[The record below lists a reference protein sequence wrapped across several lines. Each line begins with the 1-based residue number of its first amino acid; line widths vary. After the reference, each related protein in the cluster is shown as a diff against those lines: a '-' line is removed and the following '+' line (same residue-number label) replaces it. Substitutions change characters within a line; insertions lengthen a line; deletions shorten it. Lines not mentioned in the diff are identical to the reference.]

1 MKRFVLNFFILM
13 MLFVGGVNYAQTAGF
28 NTTYAVVSIN
38 GGANSYYDLQA
49 VTANPD
55 FEGANLGSFNTTN
68 ALTLKGAEHNVF
80 KCGGCDLTSTRL
92 YYRVY
97 ATGSTPGSF
106 SNVNIGFTSGGANGC
121 GGEDQQW
128 SDTGNSI
135 NILSGLVAGNYT
147 FEVYSDASVTCLG
160 GTVFAGNFGAN
171 YKANFT
177 YCGAPTGPLT
187 AGNYSIP
194 GCFPTVASAVTYLN
208 ANGVSGAGTIQF
220 DVAAGH
226 TETAPATGILL
237 NGVGTPGN
245 LATGTATTPIV
256 FKKNGSGA
264 NPKITAPLWAAGGN
278 TNGIVKIIGGDYI
291 TFDGFTLEENPG
303 NTVTA
308 TGATNTM
315 TELGFGLHLG
325 SGTNGARNN
334 TIKNCTIT
342 LNANFPNSIGIFS
355 SSSSSA
361 TNTALAASSSA
372 GTNSFNAIESNTIS
386 GVAYGIYFIC
396 QPNTAAVTETGNV
409 FGGSSAGL
417 GNTITF
423 GNATVST
430 AVWSRFSSTV
440 IGGIVYRN
448 GANMTAE
455 YNSVTSL
462 PLVYAQSICSGITVS
477 SGTAPVGVVYSAS
490 ISNNIINLISN
501 GPTVTSAIDF
511 GHGLATTTHTANN
524 NTIYL
529 ETGSNVAT
537 TLSFQAIRS
546 AYTSGDNV
554 ISGNTISISQ
564 PGAGPFTAASYF
576 INANGR
582 KNNLTLQSNVLQ
594 SVTDHIKTTNIIYG
608 IAHNGGVNNSLL
620 IGGSPATANTINIQ
634 RNTSVSA
641 NNFAHGIVGTDDTS
655 NPASYTISHNLITL
669 SNLTGTSTGM
679 GIYNY
684 EGNPSTV
691 KTISN
696 NTVSVSG
703 TNTGVS
709 NGLFLSNGI
718 ITASNNTIDVS
729 TAAISI
735 AGIDFTINGTVNQ
748 AFADS
753 NSITLTTTAEN
764 AVARGIGTSLV
775 NVLNGFSITNNT
787 INSITA
793 TATNGNPVL
802 VGIRA
807 SQGTNNVI
815 SGNTIKDISTGVG
828 SGDAFVFGIDVSGL
842 AFTPTISGNNI
853 YNLQSSFSG
862 INSAVNGINVVVG
875 ASTYTMYNNFISDLR
890 APFASSNT
898 AVNGIACGATNS
910 VYRIYYNTI
919 KLGSSTPLSGGANFG
934 VKGIAVIDD
943 AATTVLD
950 LRNNIIHLN
959 ATPSGSGYAACVGF
973 ASGTSGIAPAG
984 FATSSNNN
992 VYHINSNAANYLFAQ
1007 GSDATTIVNGFAL
1020 SGLTANATNNIVN
1033 DTNFNAS
1040 CGYYKTFV
1048 GGTLDSATYTED
1060 NITAGSTVG
1069 TFIPSGN
1076 SFAENG
1082 AQSIAS
1088 PSITVDFDGQPR
1100 TPTNDIGALQFS
1112 GTAITYTNPI
1122 NTASVIITAS
1132 PSGPI
1137 AQNTSVT
1144 FTATPTNGGAFPTY
1158 QWSVNNAP
1166 IPGETDVTFTTTNL
1180 IDGDSVTVEMVSD
1193 DNCVIVA
1200 TVVSNAIIIDVIGP
1214 YDTNVINPLC
1224 GATLNAINQNI
1235 FANNIAGAQGYR
1247 FRVTDLVTNQIQIID
1262 KQLRVFQLTQLA
1274 NYAFDRTYKIE
1285 VAVRIENV
1293 WQSYGLA
1300 CNVTTPIPL
1309 TTLANCNATLA
1320 LMSDNIIAN
1329 NVPYATGY
1337 RFRITN
1343 TTTNAVDIIDRPI
1356 RDVRITLV
1364 TSPQYNTLYT
1374 VEVAVRN
1381 TTGDY
1386 LPYGSSC
1393 NVTTPP
1399 VPLTKLIASQCN
1411 SFPNLNDAIF
1421 ANNFV
1426 GATVYRF
1433 KVENSSLG
1441 YSYIFDRPIRT
1452 FVLNQ
1457 VPGLLPG
1464 ITYDVSVSIEVGTVF
1479 GPYGDV
1485 CTLTTP
1491 GALRTN
1497 DTIVD
1502 FEVVSYPNPYN
1513 EYFALDV
1520 TTVSEELIHV
1530 RIYDM
1535 LGKIVATQS
1544 TEALSI
1550 TDYTFG
1556 ADLPSGIYNVIVSQG
1571 SESKTIRVI
1580 KR

>member
-1 MKRFVLNFFILM
+1 
-13 MLFVGGVNYAQTAGF
+13 
-28 NTTYAVVSIN
+28 
-38 GGANSYYDLQA
+38 
-49 VTANPD
+49 
-55 FEGANLGSFNTTN
+55 
-68 ALTLKGAEHNVF
+68 
-80 KCGGCDLTSTRL
+80 
-92 YYRVY
+92 VY
-97 ATGSTPGSF
+97 PTGSTPGSF
-106 SNVNIGFTSGGANGC
+106 SNINIGFASGGANGC
-121 GGEDQQW
+121 GGDDQQW
-128 SDTGNSI
+128 SDTGYSI
-135 NILSGLVAGNYT
+135 NVLSGLVAGNYT
-147 FEVYSDASVTCLG
+147 FEVYSDASVTCSG
-160 GTVFAGNFGAN
+160 GTIFAGNFGSN
-171 YKANFT
+171 YKATFT
-177 YCGAPTGPLT
+177 YCGAPTGPLA
-187 AGNYSIP
+187 AGNYAIP
-194 GCFPTVASAVTYLN
+194 GCFPTVAAAATYLN
-208 ANGVSGAGTIQF
+208 ANGVTGVGTIQF

-237 NGVGTPGN
+237 NGIGTAGN
-245 LATGTATTPIV
+245 LATRTATTPIV

-278 TNGIVKIIGGDYI
+278 TNGIVKIIGGDFI

-325 SGTNGARNN
+325 TATNGARNN

-372 GTNSFNAIESNTIS
+372 GTNSFNTIESNTIS
-386 GVAYGIYFIC
+386 NVAYGIYFIC
-396 QPNTAAVTETGNV
+396 QPITATVTETGNV
-409 FGGSSAGL
+409 FGGSSSGL

-430 AVWSRFSSTV
+430 AVWTRFSAAVS
-440 IGGIVYRN
+440 GGIVYRN
-448 GANMTAE
+448 GANLTAE
-455 YNSVTSL
+455 FNTITSL
-462 PLVYAQSICSGITVS
+462 PLVYTQSGCTGIFVS
-477 SGTAPVGVVYSAS
+477 SGTAPVGVVYTAS
-490 ISNNIINLISN
+490 INSNTISIINNS
-501 GPTVTSAIDF
+501 PTVTSAIDF

-529 ETGSNVAT
+529 ETGSNVPT

-546 AYTSGDNV
+546 AYTCGDNV

-564 PGAGPFTAASYF
+564 PGAGPFTAASFF

-582 KNNLTLQSNVLQ
+582 KSNLTLQNNLLQ
-594 SVTDHIKTTNIIYG
+594 SVNSHIKTTNIIYG
-608 IAHNGGVNNSLL
+608 IAHNGGVSNTLL

-641 NNFAHGIVGTDDTS
+641 TNFAHGIVGTDNTS
-655 NPASYTISHNLITL
+655 NPLSYTISHNSITF
-669 SNLTGTSTGM
+669 SNLTGTSTAM
-679 GIYNY
+679 GIHNF

-691 KTISN
+691 KTVSN
-696 NTVSVSG
+696 NTISISV

-753 NSITLTTTAEN
+753 NSITLTTTAQN

-793 TATNGNPVL
+793 TATTGNPVL

-807 SQGTNNVI
+807 SQGTNNII

-828 SGDAFVFGIDVSGL
+828 AGDAFVFGIDVSGL
-842 AFTPTISGNNI
+842 AFTPTISGNKI

-862 INSAVNGINVVVG
+862 ANSAVNGINVVVG
-875 ASTYTMYNNFISDLR
+875 ASTYTMFNNFISDLR
-890 APFASSNT
+890 VPFASSNT

-919 KLGSSTPLSGGANFG
+919 KLGSSTPISGGANFG
-934 VKGIAVIDD
+934 VKGIAVVDD

-950 LRNNIIHLN
+950 LRNTIIHLN
-959 ATPSGSGYAACVGF
+959 AAPSGSGYAACVGF
-973 ASGTSGIAPAG
+973 ASGTAGIAPAG

-992 VYHINSNAANYLFAQ
+992 VYHINSNASNYLFAQ
-1007 GSDATTIVNGFAL
+1007 GSDATTVVNGFSL
-1020 SGLTANATNNIVN
+1020 SGLTNNVTNNIVN
-1033 DTNFNAS
+1033 DINFNAS
-1040 CGYYKTFV
+1040 CGYYKTFI

-1060 NITAGSTVG
+1060 NLTAGSTLG

-1122 NTASVIITAS
+1122 NTASVVITAS
-1132 PSGPI
+1132 PSGPVLP
-1137 AQNTSVT
+1137 NTSVT

-1166 IPGETDVTFTTTNL
+1166 IPGETDVTFITTNL
-1180 IDGDSVTVEMVSD
+1180 IEGDSVTVEMTSD
-1193 DNCVIVA
+1193 DNCVVSA
-1200 TVVSNAIIIDVIGP
+1200 TVLSNAIIMDIIGP
-1214 YDTNVINPLC
+1214 FDTNVINPLC
-1224 GATLNAINQNI
+1224 GATLSAINQNI
-1235 FANNIAGAQGYR
+1235 FANSISGAQGYR
-1247 FRVTDLVTNQIQIID
+1247 FKVTDLVTNQIQIID
-1262 KQLRVFQLTQLA
+1262 RQLRVFQLTQLA
-1274 NYAFDRTYKIE
+1274 NFAFDRTYKIE
-1285 VAVRIENV
+1285 VAVRINNV
-1293 WQSYGLA
+1293 WQSYGIA

-1309 TTLANCNATLA
+1309 TTLTNCNATLL

-1329 NVPYATGY
+1329 NVPFATGY
-1337 RFRITN
+1337 RFRIKN
-1343 TTTNAVDIIDRPI
+1343 TTTNVVNIIDHPI

-1374 VEVAVRN
+1374 IQVAVRN

-1386 LPYGSSC
+1386 LPYGPLC

-1433 KVENSSLG
+1433 KFENVALG
-1441 YSYIFDRPIRT
+1441 YSFIFDRPIRT

-1464 ITYDVSVSIEVGTVF
+1464 QTYSVSVSIEVGTVF

-1485 CTLTTP
+1485 CTITTP
-1491 GALRTN
+1491 GVLRTN
-1497 DTIVD
+1497 DTVAD
-1502 FEVVSYPNPYN
+1502 FEVVSYPNPYKD
-1513 EYFALDV
+1513 YFALEVKTD
-1520 TTVSEELIHV
+1520 SEELIQV

-1535 LGKIVATQS
+1535 LGKVVATQL

-1550 TDYTFG
+1550 SDYTFG
-1556 ADLPSGIYNVIVSQG
+1556 ADLPSGIYNIVVSQG
-1571 SESKTIRVI
+1571 SDSKTIRVI